1 MSTSTPPPAWRRKKE
16 VKRRT
21 QTEQRRA
28 DHAAKIR
35 AEGAA
40 GGPKG
45 AAQAEWDLL
54 RATVG
59 RLPDGVRDGEW
70 MQLAAVLR
78 SLSSRL
84 AERHSK

>member
-1 MSTSTPPPAWRRKKE
+1 MSTSTPPPAWRRKRE

-21 QTEQRRA
+21 ETEQRQTN
-28 DHAAKIR
+28 HAAKIR
-35 AEGAA
+35 A
-40 GGPKG
+40 KG
-45 AAQAEWDLL
+45 AEEGLKGSAQAEWDIL

-70 MQLAAVLR
+70 MQITQALR
-78 SLSSRL
+78 SLSTRL